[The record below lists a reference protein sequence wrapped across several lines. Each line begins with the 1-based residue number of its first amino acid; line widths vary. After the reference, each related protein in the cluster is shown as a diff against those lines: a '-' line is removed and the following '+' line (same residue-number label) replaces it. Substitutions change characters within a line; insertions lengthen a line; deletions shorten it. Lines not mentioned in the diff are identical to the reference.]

1 MSRPNSPRFHGYTDV
16 CYLSPCNLLGRIS
29 QPIPAGYIAIH
40 RASPGTKGGKEL
52 DIKIQESTPKD
63 VWAHEDFIRLADEDD
78 DEGIGTHSCRKFP
91 STYARLNGCTL
102 DEIEI

>member
-1 MSRPNSPRFHGYTDV
+1 
-16 CYLSPCNLLGRIS
+16 
-29 QPIPAGYIAIH
+29 
-40 RASPGTKGGKEL
+40 
-52 DIKIQESTPKD
+52 
-63 VWAHEDFIRLADEDD
+63 LADEDD